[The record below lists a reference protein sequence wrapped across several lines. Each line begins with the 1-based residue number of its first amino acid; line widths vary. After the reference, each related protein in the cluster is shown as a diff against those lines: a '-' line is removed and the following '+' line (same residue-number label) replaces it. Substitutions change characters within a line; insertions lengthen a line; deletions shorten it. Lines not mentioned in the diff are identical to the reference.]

1 MKGMADMDCKQAS
14 LLMHDYLDDELP
26 IEQARPLKQ
35 HLQECPSCQLK
46 FKELERSE
54 MMLFASFHQ
63 HSFVASDDLV
73 SKIMT
78 KIPNQRRPKQEWL
91 KWFQR
96 HPALTAIAMF
106 LVVTLV
112 GVFSLWDRDDQLIV
126 KGNNLDQL
134 IIQGDTVIVPENIK
148 VAGNLTIENGK
159 AEIYG
164 EVEGNVTVIDGSY
177 FAASTAKI
185 SGHIQSIDQAL
196 DWIWY
201 RISNTFSEVAYK

>member
-14 LLMHDYLDDELP
+14 LFMHDYLDDELP
-26 IEQARPLKQ
+26 LEQAKLLKQ

-46 FKELERSE
+46 FKELERTE
-54 MMLFASFHQ
+54 MMLFASIHQ

-73 SKIMT
+73 GKILN
-78 KIPNQRRPKQEWL
+78 KIPSQERPKQEWL
-91 KWFQR
+91 KWFRR

-106 LVVTLV
+106 VIVTFV
-112 GVFSLWDRDDQLIV
+112 GVFSLWDRDDQLVV
-126 KGNNLDQL
+126 KGSNLDQL
-134 IIQGDTVIVPENIK
+134 IIQGNTVIVPENIK

-164 EVEGNVTVIDGSY
+164 EVEGDVTVIDGSY
-177 FAASTAKI
+177 FTASTAKI

-201 RISNTFSEVAYK
+201 RITNTFSEVAYR

>member
-14 LLMHDYLDDELP
+14 LLMHNYLDDELP

-63 HSFVASDDLV
+63 HSFVASDDLA
-73 SKIMT
+73 SKIMS
-78 KIPNQRRPKQEWL
+78 KIPSQKRSKQEWL
-91 KWFQR
+91 KWFKR

-106 LVVTLV
+106 LLVTFV

-164 EVEGNVTVIDGSY
+164 EVEGNLTIIDGSY

-201 RISNTFSEVAYK
+201 RITNTFSEVAYK